1 MTQLTIQGAIQNLAT
16 MDLIDQQEPAQTE
29 SEDSDD
35 A

>member
-1 MTQLTIQGAIQNLAT
+1 MTTITIEGAIQKLAT
-16 MDLIDQQEPAQTE
+16 MDLIDQQEPTQTE